1 MTEGYLTFAAARATQ
16 AEALTE
22 AVGRLVGSVE
32 RWARRGALAGP
43 GPVFVG
49 IGASLAAAAAPVWEL
64 RSRGVHA
71 WRLGAGDHPLPFP
84 VSPHPVFAVSQSG
97 RSSETL
103 AVLESLEPARRHA
116 VVNMA
121 HSPIANA
128 ASSVLEL
135 GSIPDSYASTIG
147 YTATVAA
154 LGIIAEAWDG
164 GRIADGWSR
173 LGAVFAD
180 TEDRLTGQVRALA
193 PLFAGATSADFVGAG
208 HAVGT
213 AEAGALLFRE
223 VARIPSTGMSTRQ
236 YLHGSMESA
245 GGGVHVLFGNAGE
258 HALARTLAD
267 AGHPVILVTGTPIEP
282 APNLHPVR
290 VPKLPPAQAGVLE
303 ILIAQILVEAVA
315 ELRGVDVEEF
325 VFSSSDVKVP
335 DEVAVSAVG
344 AGAGA
349 DRTAAAGRAAGAENN
364 PVDRP
369 VG

>member
-1 MTEGYLTFAAARATQ
+1 VIEGYLSYATARETQ

-22 AVGRLVGSVE
+22 AIGRLVGSVE
-32 RWARRGALAGP
+32 RWAGRGSLTGP
-43 GPVFVG
+43 GPIFMG

-84 VSPHPVFAVSQSG
+84 ASPHPVIAVSQSG

-103 AVLESLEPARRHA
+103 AALESLDQARRYA
-116 VVNMA
+116 VVNVA
-121 HSPIANA
+121 HSPIAHA

-164 GRIADGWSR
+164 GRIAESWSR
-173 LGAVFAD
+173 LGATFAD
-180 TEDRLTGQVRALA
+180 VENRLTEQVRGLA
-193 PLFAGATSADFVGAG
+193 PLFADATSADFVGAG
-208 HAVGT
+208 PAVGT

-245 GGGVHVLFGNAGE
+245 GGGVHVLFGDEGE
-258 HALARTLAD
+258 HAVARTLSE
-267 AGHPVILVTGTPIEP
+267 AGHPVILVTSKPIEGY
-282 APNLHPVR
+282 APTLHPVL
-290 VPKLPPAQAGVLE
+290 VPRLAPAQAAIVE
-303 ILIAQILVEAVA
+303 ILVAQILVEAVA
-315 ELRGVDVEEF
+315 QLRGIEVEEF
-325 VFSSSDVKVP
+325 VFSSTDAKVP
-335 DEVAVSAVG
+335 VDALAPVPAEQPG
-344 AGAGA
+344 A
-349 DRTAAAGRAAGAENN
+349 
-364 PVDRP
+364 
-369 VG
+369 

>member
-1 MTEGYLTFAAARATQ
+1 VIDGYLTFAAARATQ
-16 AEALTE
+16 AEALT
-22 AVGRLVGSVE
+22 AAISGLIGSVGR
-32 RWARRGALAGP
+32 WAGRGALSGP

-49 IGASLAAAAAPVWEL
+49 IGASLAATAAPVWEL

-71 WRLGAGDHPLPFP
+71 WRLGAGDHPIPFP

-97 RSSETL
+97 RSAETL
-103 AVLESLEPARRHA
+103 AVLESIEQDRRHA

-128 ASSVLEL
+128 ASHVLDL

-154 LGIIAEAWDG
+154 LGILADAWEGAPIAES
-164 GRIADGWSR
+164 WSR

-180 TEDRLTGQVRALA
+180 AEERLTEQVRGLA
-193 PLFAGATSADFVGAG
+193 PLFAEATSADFVGAG
-208 HAVGT
+208 RAVGT
-213 AEAGALLFRE
+213 AEAAALLFRE

-245 GGGVHVLFGNAGE
+245 GGGVHVIFGDAGE

-267 AGHPVILVTGTPIEP
+267 AGHPVILVTSEP
-282 APNLHPVR
+282 VEAPGALLHPVS
-290 VPKLPPAQAGVLE
+290 VPKLRPTQSAIVE
-303 ILIAQILVEAVA
+303 ILVAQILVEAVA
-315 ELRGVDVEEF
+315 EVRGIDVEQF
-325 VFSSSDVKVP
+325 VFTSTDIKVP
-335 DEVAVSAVG
+335 DAAVPDA
-344 AGAGA
+344 
-349 DRTAAAGRAAGAENN
+349 AAAGHKVPAK
-364 PVDRP
+364 RP